1 MSYRSKYTGAMLD
14 AALDLARTALQE
26 HQDISGKQD
35 KIEDLQAIREGAAK
49 GATALQSVPSDY
61 VKEDKLNESLEKK
74 VDKVEGKQLSTEDFT
89 TLLKQKLDGLSN
101 YDDTAI
107 QESVTKLRTDLD
119 TLVSGDTT
127 TAIKTFNE
135 VIAFLEGLEDTEDLA
150 SIIASIEMQIA
161 SKMDTSV
168 AESTFIKIGEVSK
181 GANVGMQDANDE
193 VEDVNTQPF
202 VKYVVQVLTE
212 GQKEQ
217 AKKNLGIDL
226 TPYATKKEVSE
237 EFDKVYSTL
246 GAMDN
251 LYYGIEF
258 DTSVPTNDIVRIG
271 NLSFHRSLPIHEKM
285 KGCLLDDNGDVV
297 KYLDKNSWIEET
309 RDGSMGQVMVEIPDI
324 YWRFEEEGTKRRAMI
339 STLPLPG
346 FFLVPKCYVSAYEAS
361 VQRST
366 TTLCSVVNSDADYRG
381 GNNNTSYDG
390 TYRSLL
396 GRPATSISRTN
407 FRNYA
412 RKRKEGSTEWNCMTY
427 DVHKWIYWLFVI
439 EYATLN
445 SQAAYNAELDANG
458 YRQGGLGDGV
468 TTWDGTSWNNFNGYN
483 PFVPCGH
490 TDSLGNGT
498 GTVSY
503 EVLDAEGTV
512 LKTIN
517 VSRYRGIENP
527 FGHIWQWT
535 DGVNVRISPTVE
547 NGGDGLSKV
556 FVCSDPSKFSDT
568 GYEGYEHVGNLAR
581 TEGYGKRH
589 IFGEY
594 GEIIPDA
601 VGGGSTT
608 YLCDY
613 HYTNIPTSETLRG
626 LLFGGSAHNG
636 ATAGFAAASL
646 HNAPSNTH
654 AHIGSRLCFIP
665 NKKTE

>member
-1 MSYRSKYTGAMLD
+1 MAGTTIKDAKLVEQLTGEEKLPLSDGTFEPKA
-14 AALDLARTALQE
+14 
-26 HQDISGKQD
+26 
-35 KIEDLQAIREGAAK
+35 
-49 GATALQSVPSDY
+49 ATAKQIKEFTNKERKSVIDTAIAEALVDY
-61 VKEDKLNESLEKK
+61 VKKVQGKGLSENDFTDELKSKLESLN
-74 VDKVEGKQLSTEDFT
+74 
-89 TLLKQKLDGLSN
+89 N
-101 YDDTAI
+101 YDDTMVR
-107 QESVTKLRTDLD
+107 ESIT
-119 TLVSGDTT
+119 TLENTLNTLMGGNVT
-127 TAIKTFNE
+127 TAIESFNE
-135 VIAFLEGLEDTEDLA
+135 VVAFLANIEDSKTLEGIIGGIQKTISDFKTETNGKIQA
-150 SIIASIEMQIA
+150 IE
-161 SKMDTSV
+161 SSV
-168 AESTFIKIGEVSK
+168 SS
-181 GANVGMQDANDE
+181 Q
-193 VEDVNTQPF
+193 
-202 VKYVVQVLTE
+202 
-212 GQKEQ
+212 QKDIEEH
-217 AKKNLGIDL
+217 KKAVI
-226 TPYATKKEVSE
+226 E
-237 EFDKVYSTL
+237 EFGKVRSAIE
-246 GAMDN
+246 AMES
-251 LYYGIEF
+251 LFYGIEF
-258 DTSVPTNDIVRIG
+258 DTAVSTNAFVRIG
-271 NLSFHRSLPIHEKM
+271 NASFHRSLPIHEKM
-285 KGCLLDDNGDVV
+285 RGCLIDDNGDVV
-297 KYLDKNSWIEET
+297 KYLDKSSWTEET

-324 YWRFEEEGTKRRAMI
+324 YWRFEEEGTKRRVMI

-346 FFLVPKCYVSAYEAS
+346 FFLVPKYYVSAYEAS

-366 TTLCSVVNSDADYRG
+366 TKLCSVVNSDADYRG
-381 GNNNTSYDG
+381 GNNTTSYDG

-498 GTVSY
+498 GTVAY
-503 EVLDAEGTV
+503 EVLDAEGAV
-512 LKTIN
+512 LKTFY
-517 VSRYRGIENP
+517 VPRYRGIENP

-589 IFGEY
+589 IFGER
-594 GEIIPDA
+594 GEMVPDT

-608 YLCDY
+608 YLYDY
-613 HYTNIPTSETLRG
+613 NYTNIPTSETLRG
-626 LLFGGSAHNG
+626 LLFGGAAYHG
-636 ATAGFAAASL
+636 ATAGFAYANS
-646 HNAPSNTH
+646 NNVPSYTH
-654 AHIGSRLCFIP
+654 AYFGSRLCFIP
-665 NKKTE
+665 AK

>member
-1 MSYRSKYTGAMLD
+1 MAKIKKSRSNGEVVYPATIYQAVKDPNSGQRLD
-14 AALDLARTALQE
+14 EKLAELDEATELVVSAEDEGDVNDPEADIVNEALRKTPQTLTKAEQAQARTN
-26 HQDISGKQD
+26 I
-35 KIEDLQAIREGAAK
+35 GAASLEENAAFK
-49 GATALQSVPSDY
+49 EEITESNEAFKTEVSENVETYKTETTERLNEDFAALQSSV
-61 VKEDKLNESLEKK
+61 DKSIQGFEESL
-74 VDKVEGKQLSTEDFT
+74 V
-89 TLLKQKLDGLSN
+89 
-101 YDDTAI
+101 AM
-107 QESVTKLRTDLD
+107 ESL
-119 TLVSGDTT
+119 
-127 TAIKTFNE
+127 F
-135 VIAFLEGLEDTEDLA
+135 
-150 SIIASIEMQIA
+150 
-161 SKMDTSV
+161 
-168 AESTFIKIGEVSK
+168 
-181 GANVGMQDANDE
+181 
-193 VEDVNTQPF
+193 
-202 VKYVVQVLTE
+202 
-212 GQKEQ
+212 
-217 AKKNLGIDL
+217 
-226 TPYATKKEVSE
+226 
-237 EFDKVYSTL
+237 
-246 GAMDN
+246 
-251 LYYGIEF
+251 YGIEF
-258 DTSVPTNDIVRIG
+258 DTAVSTNAFVRIG
-271 NLSFHRSLPIHEKM
+271 NASFHRSLPIHEKM

-297 KYLDKNSWIEET
+297 KYLNKDTWEEET

-346 FFLVPKCYVSAYEAS
+346 FFLVPKHYVSAYEAS

-381 GNNNTSYDG
+381 GNNTTSYDG

-412 RKRKEGSTEWNCMTY
+412 RKRKDGSTEWNCMTY

-498 GTVSY
+498 GTVAY
-503 EVLDAEGTV
+503 EVLDAEGAV
-512 LKTIN
+512 LKTFN
-517 VSRYRGIENP
+517 VPRYRGIENP

-589 IFGEY
+589 VFGER
-594 GEIIPDA
+594 GEMVPDT

-608 YLCDY
+608 YLYDY
-613 HYTNIPTSETLRG
+613 NYTNIPTTDSLRG
-626 LLFGGSAHNG
+626 LLFGGSAYYG
-636 ATAGFAAASL
+636 AYAGFAYAYSYHVPSYAGASV
-646 HNAPSNTH
+646 
-654 AHIGSRLCFIP
+654 GSRLCFIP
-665 NKKTE
+665 AK